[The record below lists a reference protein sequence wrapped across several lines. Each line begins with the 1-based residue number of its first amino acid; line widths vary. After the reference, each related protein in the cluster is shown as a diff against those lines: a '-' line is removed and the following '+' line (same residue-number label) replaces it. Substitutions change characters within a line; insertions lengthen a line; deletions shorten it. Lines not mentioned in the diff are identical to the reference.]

1 MSLSNKA
8 AVNLAFIN
16 TPSRKLYKLSIWV
29 WGSWRWF
36 TTLLE
41 KNLRRRET
49 KQKKKQKT
57 GCEVDFF
64 IQTLW
69 LAQIIYLLHQRFELK
84 ASSKWKQKHF
94 LTSAEWRRRL
104 QFRNCVQSQFKPTKS
119 VFRPARLLPLSIK
132 NPSTCHFFLSVFS
145 RGVWS
150 AQKSFLE
157 KNFVKNSVHQSRL
170 SNSHFSRSEEKKKIS
185 RI

>member
-1 MSLSNKA
+1 MKMIHDF
-8 AVNLAFIN
+8 V
-16 TPSRKLYKLSIWV
+16 
-29 WGSWRWF
+29 
-36 TTLLE
+36 
-41 KNLRRRET
+41 RRTWEDAKRNR
-49 KQKKKQKT
+49 KKQKT

-69 LAQIIYLLHQRFELK
+69 LAQIIYLLHQRFECWRQVRSENKNIFSLLLSDDVVYNSEVACNRNSNQKSFYLDQTVRCLFQLK
-84 ASSKWKQKHF
+84 
-94 LTSAEWRRRL
+94 TR
-104 QFRNCVQSQFKPTKS
+104 
-119 VFRPARLLPLSIK
+119 ARAI
-132 NPSTCHFFLSVFS
+132 FLSVFS

-170 SNSHFSRSEEKKKIS
+170 SNSQFSRSEEKKKIS